1 MFFID
6 TSIFISE
13 EGYLKDFFHKTKD
26 MSPEERGKYLE
37 EDEVNEIHSALNP
50 VPNIH
55 SGSVT

>member
-1 MFFID
+1 M
-6 TSIFISE
+6 
-13 EGYLKDFFHKTKD
+13 KDFFHKTKD

-50 VPNIH
+50 VPDIH